1 MSNIRSTLMR
11 WLVLVAL
18 VLGLLPASVLAAPAL
33 QAPTYPVPAVAI
45 HVSELTQA
53 LEALPASPPTPTGA
67 GTSGFQ
73 WWYTAWHY
81 FVMYESLKEALRS
94 DGTPFVTVSDANIA
108 AGQLL
113 NLDGSP
119 KYPIVIS
126 LASEAIADTEV
137 APLRNYVAAG
147 GFLFVGS
154 SAFTRNP
161 NGTTRGDFA
170 LANEMGLHMVNASLE
185 NWYQNTTFRKVI
197 DNRLVSHIP
206 SGTLTW
212 RMPLYADQQPWII
225 FPTQVI
231 HGANYVWQVHASD
244 ALVLANGDSGPLLAV
259 KSYGQGQFIYH
270 GALQPLIG
278 HGGYDAG
285 MYAYGIYRSAID
297 WAFEA
302 AQLPIVKLSPW
313 RYAYDAAFVV
323 RHDFENTPSLIQSI
337 EASAQAE
344 NAVGAKGDYYFTTGT
359 VRDGSEDTQLSN
371 SQKTQVIAS
380 LKRAVS
386 LYGATIGSH
395 NGGLKNPSNT
405 SLSPS
410 DYQYW
415 HWGPDEALDTHPAGY
430 TNGKAYAYTSIY
442 TSFLDIQGWL
452 AGYDNGRPGCGA
464 AGNCPRTWVSPFF
477 NSTREDSYDILAQ
490 LGSITMGEQKI
501 GPFPHWTLST
511 QTVGK
516 RYSHVTL
523 PPSDWF
529 IGSEVAQST
538 EEHTLVSVQA
548 LVDFY
553 YNLGALI
560 NLYGHSPS
568 NSGLQQQYVTYAA
581 AKPRIWATNAVGVYD
596 WWTARS
602 NVVVTPTY
610 GTSGDTLIAGASITG
625 ATDPQT
631 AIEFVIPY
639 GANAL
644 ITDLFIN
651 GAPANAAD
659 YRTTD
664 YGFKVRVGAS
674 GSTAEVHYTYTPL
687 NAVVFWDDLD
697 PVKETWTHMAA
708 HGADDWRLSTNYSH
722 SPSNAYFSSEP
733 STVKDDYLLTRSF
746 VVPANGQLSFW
757 HTYQLEPNFDGAV
770 IEISTNG
777 GATFADLQ
785 SHITQGSY
793 TGQISTADGSPIAGR
808 SAWTGGSL
816 GTMSQ
821 VAIDLRSYAG
831 QNVIVR
837 FRLATDIGT
846 AGGGWYIDDI
856 RVAGSSTQGQ
866 YTLAVNVVGSGSA
879 VRNPDQA
886 AYNPGTVVSLSAT
899 PTAGWTFAGWSG
911 DLSGSANPQA
921 ITMNANKVVTAT
933 FTQQSQYALAVN
945 VVGSGSVIRN
955 PDQAAYN
962 PGTVVSLS
970 ATPATGWIFAG
981 WSGDLSGSANPQAIT
996 MNANKVVTATFTTA
1010 QFSDSFTRQP
1020 QDPTPL
1026 LPWTAQLGTWAVSNG
1041 VLQGSSAANQY
1052 AYAYYSPQPAWTDY
1066 TVEGRFQLPADAFA
1080 GGLGGR
1086 LNPATGAHYGAW
1098 IYPDASAGGSNVLKL
1113 IKFRDWITWSGTPIQ
1128 QVSLPSVG
1136 TGWHTLK
1143 LAFTGNRIQISY
1155 DGNQVMDVTDNNF
1168 DARPA
1173 YTSGGVS
1180 VDLWTYT
1187 TTYLMTIDDI
1197 IVQASPGNALYALTT
1212 NVVGSGGV
1220 VKNPDQAAY
1229 NPGTVVSLSATP
1241 TAGWT
1246 FAGWSGDLSGSTNP
1260 QAITMNA
1267 NKVVT
1272 ATFTQQ
1278 SQYAL
1283 AVSVVGSG
1291 SVTRNPDQAAYN
1303 PGTVVSLSATPA
1315 VGWTFAGW
1323 SGDLS
1328 GSANPQAITM
1338 NANKVVTATFTQQS
1352 QYALAVNVVG
1362 SGSVTRNPDQAA
1374 YNPGTVVSLSA
1385 TPATGWTFAGW
1396 SGDLSG
1402 SANPQAI
1409 TMNANKVVT
1418 ATFSNIIFADGFESG
1433 SLSAWSSAVTDSG
1446 NLGVTAAAA
1455 VVGTRGLQAVIN
1467 DNNSMYVTDDTPNAE
1482 PSYRASFYLDPNSI
1496 SMATGN
1502 AHYIFFGYQG
1512 ATYVV
1517 LRIEFRFSSPNY
1529 QLRVGQR
1536 DDNGTWGTSG
1546 WFNISDAP
1554 HFVEIAWRAATAA
1567 GANNG
1572 YLTLWIDGIQRAN
1585 LTGVNSDTRRID
1597 RVRLGPV
1604 SGIDNGTRGTYYFD
1618 AFESRR

>member
-1 MSNIRSTLMR
+1 MMSNIRSTLMR

-302 AQLPIVKLSPW
+302 AQLPIVSLSPW

-380 LKRAVS
+380 LKRVVS

-664 YGFKVRVGAS
+664 YGLKVRVGTS
-674 GSTAEVHYTYTPL
+674 GSTVEMHYTYT
-687 NAVVFWDDLD
+687 
-697 PVKETWTHMAA
+697 
-708 HGADDWRLSTNYSH
+708 
-722 SPSNAYFSSEP
+722 
-733 STVKDDYLLTRSF
+733 
-746 VVPANGQLSFW
+746 
-757 HTYQLEPNFDGAV
+757 
-770 IEISTNG
+770 
-777 GATFADLQ
+777 
-785 SHITQGSY
+785 
-793 TGQISTADGSPIAGR
+793 
-808 SAWTGGSL
+808 
-816 GTMSQ
+816 
-821 VAIDLRSYAG
+821 
-831 QNVIVR
+831 
-837 FRLATDIGT
+837 
-846 AGGGWYIDDI
+846 YII
-856 RVAGSSTQGQ
+856 
-866 YTLAVNVVGSGSA
+866 
-879 VRNPDQA
+879 
-886 AYNPGTVVSLSAT
+886 T
-899 PTAGWTFAGWSG
+899 PTAGAGGNIMPGTPQTVTYGGERGFTITPSTGYHILDVRVDGGSVGAMGVYTFTNVTANHTITAAFAINTYALTVNRAGNGSG
-911 DLSGSANPQA
+911 TITSNPAGINCGATCSANFNYN
-921 ITMNANKVVTAT
+921 TVVTLTAAANTGSTFSGWGSNCAGTGTCSVTMSAARAVTGT
-933 FTQQSQYALAVN
+933 FTLNTYGLTVN
-945 VVGSGSVIRN
+945 RAGSGSGTITSN
-955 PDQAAYN
+955 PAGINCGATCSANFNYN
-962 PGTVVSLS
+962 TVVTLT
-970 ATPATGWIFAG
+970 AAANTGSTFTA
-981 WSGDLSGSANPQAIT
+981 WSGSGCAGTGTCSVTMSAART
-996 MNANKVVTATFTTA
+996 VTGTFT
-1010 QFSDSFTRQP
+1010 
-1020 QDPTPL
+1020 
-1026 LPWTAQLGTWAVSNG
+1026 
-1041 VLQGSSAANQY
+1041 
-1052 AYAYYSPQPAWTDY
+1052 
-1066 TVEGRFQLPADAFA
+1066 
-1080 GGLGGR
+1080 
-1086 LNPATGAHYGAW
+1086 LN
-1098 IYPDASAGGSNVLKL
+1098 
-1113 IKFRDWITWSGTPIQ
+1113 
-1128 QVSLPSVG
+1128 
-1136 TGWHTLK
+1136 
-1143 LAFTGNRIQISY
+1143 
-1155 DGNQVMDVTDNNF
+1155 
-1168 DARPA
+1168 
-1173 YTSGGVS
+1173 
-1180 VDLWTYT
+1180 TY
-1187 TTYLMTIDDI
+1187 I
-1197 IVQASPGNALYALTT
+1197 I
-1212 NVVGSGGV
+1212 
-1220 VKNPDQAAY
+1220 
-1229 NPGTVVSLSATP
+1229 TP
-1241 TAGWT
+1241 TAGAGGNIMPGTPQTVTYGGERGFTITPSTGYHILDVRVDGGSVGAMGVYT
-1246 FAGWSGDLSGSTNP
+1246 FTNVTANHTITAAFAINTYALTVNRAGNGSGTITSNPAGINCGATCSANFNYNTVVTLTAAANTGSTFSGWGSSCAGTGTCSVTMSAARAVTGTFTLNTYIITPTAGAGGSLAPGTP
-1260 QAITMNA
+1260 QTVNYGDERAFAITPNTGYHILDVGVDGGSVGA
-1267 NKVVT
+1267 VGVYTFTNVT
-1272 ATFTQQ
+1272 ANHTITAAF
-1278 SQYAL
+1278 AL
-1283 AVSVVGSG
+1283 NTYTLTINTVGSG
-1291 SVTRNPDQAAYN
+1291 SVTKNPDQPTYHY
-1303 PGTVVSLSATPA
+1303 GDVVTVTA
-1315 VGWTFAGW
+1315 VPEPFWAFAGW
-1323 SGDLS
+1323 SGNLT
-1328 GSANPQAITM
+1328 GSDNPTSIVID
-1338 NANKVVTATFTQQS
+1338 ANKSITATFNATCLS
-1352 QYALAVNVVG
+1352 ITGADFNYTPLA
-1362 SGSVTRNPDQAA
+1362 P
-1374 YNPGTVVSLSA
+1374 
-1385 TPATGWTFAGW
+1385 
-1396 SGDLSG
+1396 
-1402 SANPQAI
+1402 
-1409 TMNANKVVT
+1409 
-1418 ATFSNIIFADGFESG
+1418 
-1433 SLSAWSSAVTDSG
+1433 
-1446 NLGVTAAAA
+1446 
-1455 VVGTRGLQAVIN
+1455 
-1467 DNNSMYVTDDTPNAE
+1467 
-1482 PSYRASFYLDPNSI
+1482 
-1496 SMATGN
+1496 
-1502 AHYIFFGYQG
+1502 
-1512 ATYVV
+1512 
-1517 LRIEFRFSSPNY
+1517 
-1529 QLRVGQR
+1529 RVGQPV
-1536 DDNGTWGTSG
+1536 NFTAVITGGT
-1546 WFNISDAP
+1546 AP
-1554 HFVEIAWRAATAA
+1554 ITYTWNFGHGADVITTTGNVVHSFPLTTTVRSYPVTLTVANACSSHPAAPKSITVQPY
-1567 GANNG
+1567 GL
-1572 YLTLWIDGIQRAN
+1572 YLPMI
-1585 LTGVNSDTRRID
+1585 
-1597 RVRLGPV
+1597 VR
-1604 SGIDNGTRGTYYFD
+1604 
-1618 AFESRR
+1618 